1 MHIDVISDEGVTH
14 LSVTGEVDLA
24 VADDL
29 RKAGIA
35 ALTPLS
41 GTLRI
46 DLSGV
51 TFIDSTGLAALV
63 AINNAAGDT
72 HTVILDRPSSR
83 VHRVLTVSG
92 LDLVLQVDTTVTQT
106 N

>member
-1 MHIDVISDEGVTH
+1 MHLDVIADEGVTY

-29 RKAGIA
+29 REAGIA
-35 ALTPLS
+35 ALTPLA

-51 TFIDSTGLAALV
+51 TFMDSTGLSALI
-63 AINNAAGDT
+63 AINQAAGDN
-72 HTVILDRPSSR
+72 HTVVLDRPSSR
-83 VHRVLTVSG
+83 VCRVLEVSG
-92 LDLVLQVDTTVTQT
+92 LNRVLRVNAAVAQ
-106 N
+106 